1 MKHYTFCRTP
11 DGELKLEHEQ
21 NYTLADNDRGVE
33 SNTFTERTDIN
44 EFLRD
49 GAVINSLYDVTLQH
63 LFENRTRNVE
73 ARILEVFNKAYEI
86 CWMITEQE
94 VTYNDILHNVFNNK
108 PNFFIRDLSYCVAWC
123 ILKVYSELYEFDN
136 SILELIRKR
145 ANRLAFFTD
154 YRELVRMQDDPCY
167 PINFA
172 EPGIYHRPSRC
183 ICDNIDES
191 DIILK
196 FQRHSSVA
204 NGEGSMLEV
213 DEDEDSDIEIQ
224 PLDEVLETSFMSI
237 RNTVKALTEENNRL
251 AFAIHES
258 ESNHMKAIEGKD
270 ATISR
275 LRSQITHLNKQLEAS
290 KNEVKVK
297 EVIKENP
304 LQKIL
309 NWDTITNY
317 ALGLGNYKDVQVIC
331 NMFNRMSSRN
341 QYYNQNL
348 MDNIDKLEAYI
359 RELQKPVYNQ
369 TNHIDGDYVET
380 QNNHHLK
387 SETHE

>member
-1 MKHYTFCRTP
+1 MKQYKFYKTP

-94 VTYNDILHNVFNNK
+94 ATYTDILRNVFNNK

-123 ILKVYSELYEFDN
+123 ILKVYGVFYEFDN
-136 SILELIRKR
+136 SILESIRKR
-145 ANRLAFFTD
+145 VNRLAFFTD

-172 EPGIYHRPSRC
+172 EPGIYHRPSRR

-224 PLDEVLETSFMSI
+224 PLDEVLETSFRSI
-237 RNTVKALTEENNRL
+237 RNAVKALTEENNRL
-251 AFAIHES
+251 TFAIHES

-275 LRSQITHLNKQLEAS
+275 LRFQIAHLNKQLEAS

-380 QNNHHLK
+380 QNNHQHK